1 MARHYYLTRSG
12 RLRRKDNTLL
22 FEPTATEEEENG
34 PRGAAAP
41 VAPAD
46 ESDGQPETAAEFSAE
61 TGALADNSLP
71 ENSPRETR
79 NSQLDLAAEIGAVG
93 DYGMG
98 ELALDPAAAEA
109 GAGAAEESLLAAAEE
124 QGKPVSVRE
133 RRTIP
138 VEDVDALWVFGELDL
153 NARVLNFLARH
164 RVPAHFFNYYGF
176 YAGSFYPREYLQA
189 GYLVV
194 RQVRHYSNR
203 RLRLGI
209 AREFVGAGLHNI
221 LRNLR
226 YYAGRGIELQGPTE
240 GVQAE
245 VLKLAEVKS
254 VEELMGCE
262 GRARAAYYQGF
273 RGILRHDGADFS
285 KRTRRPPD
293 NMVNALISFTNGLA
307 YSAALSQI
315 YRTQLDPT
323 ISFLHEPGARRF
335 SLALD
340 LAEVFKPV
348 LADRLIFKLLNN
360 RQLSERD
367 FAQDLNCC
375 YLKESGRKVVL
386 KEWDAR
392 LQTTIEHRRL
402 RRKVSY
408 ERLIRLECY
417 KLVKHLTG
425 VEQYAG
431 FRAWW

>member
-12 RLRRKDNTLL
+12 RLRRKDNTIY
-22 FEPTATEEEENG
+22 FEPTATKDEAEASQSAESAGAEEAVE
-34 PRGAAAP
+34 
-41 VAPAD
+41 
-46 ESDGQPETAAEFSAE
+46 AEGSE
-61 TGALADNSLP
+61 TGAPSSGMLGLNLSGDSLGDLSLEP
-71 ENSPRETR
+71 EASGDEQASGEEETER
-79 NSQLDLAAEIGAVG
+79 D
-93 DYGMG
+93 
-98 ELALDPAAAEA
+98 
-109 GAGAAEESLLAAAEE
+109 AEEESA
-124 QGKPVSVRE
+124 KPVRVKE
-133 RRTIP
+133 RRVIP

-153 NARVLNFLARH
+153 NARVLVFLAQRK
-164 RVPAHFFNYYGF
+164 VPVHFFNYYGF

-189 GYLVV
+189 GYLLV

-203 RLRLGI
+203 RLRLAI
-209 AREFVGAGLHNI
+209 ARELIHAALHNI
-221 LRNLR
+221 MRNLR
-226 YYAGRGIELQGPTE
+226 YYGTRGADLQAETE
-240 GVQAE
+240 SVQAE
-245 VLKLAEVKS
+245 MLRLEAVKD
-254 VEELMGCE
+254 VNELMACE

-273 RGILRHDGADFS
+273 SRILRQDVEFT
-285 KRTRRPPD
+285 KRVRRPPD
-293 NMVNALISFTNGLA
+293 NIVNALISFTNGLVYA
-307 YSAALSQI
+307 AALSQI

-340 LAEVFKPV
+340 LAEVFKPI

-360 RQLSERD
+360 RQLSQRD

-408 ERLIRLECY
+408 ERLMRLECY
-417 KLVKHLTG
+417 KLVKHLTN
-425 VEQYAG
+425 VEPYTG

>member
-12 RLRRKDNTLL
+12 RLRRKDNTLA
-22 FEPTATEEEENG
+22 FEP
-34 PRGAAAP
+34 AAALDE
-41 VAPAD
+41 APNMAAD
-46 ESDGQPETAAEFSAE
+46 AGDAEEAPTAED
-61 TGALADNSLP
+61 L
-71 ENSPRETR
+71 
-79 NSQLDLAAEIGAVG
+79 LAASALGAIEEF
-93 DYGMG
+93 GMG
-98 ELALDPAAAEA
+98 DLALDPEAVGDGVEPPGDESRAAED
-109 GAGAAEESLLAAAEE
+109 AAT
-124 QGKPVSVRE
+124 PVRVGE

-153 NARVLNFLARH
+153 NARVLVFLARH
-164 RVPAHFFNYYGF
+164 KVPVHFFNYYGF
-176 YAGSFYPREYLQA
+176 YAGTFYPREYLHA

-203 RLRLGI
+203 RLRLTI
-209 AREFVGAGLHNI
+209 AREFIGAGLHNI

-226 YYAGRGIELQGPTE
+226 YYAGRGVELQEPTE
-240 GVQAE
+240 AVQAE
-245 VLKLAEVKS
+245 VLRLQGVKTI
-254 VEELMGCE
+254 EELMACE
-262 GRARAAYYQGF
+262 GRARAAYYRGF
-273 RGILRHDGADFS
+273 AGILRNGEEFT

-293 NMVNALISFTNGLA
+293 NQVNALISFTNGLV
-307 YSAALSQI
+307 YSAALTQI

-340 LAEVFKPV
+340 LAEVFKPI
-348 LADRLIFKLLNN
+348 LADRMIFKLLNN
-360 RQLSERD
+360 RQLSARD

-408 ERLIRLECY
+408 ERLLRLECY
-417 KLVKHLTG
+417 KLVKHLTN
-425 VEQYAG
+425 VEPYAG